1 MDVSSDE
8 SSYSAESMGSFD
20 GQEWERFA
28 GRRACSLVLS
38 IYREKLLADGQLA
51 NRAITL
57 SLDQQPSVLVDQDN
71 LAIMN
76 WAEQHL
82 DAGHLE
88 LFRLVFTCWKQLFR
102 SVVSEQM
109 RRNIS
114 VLADHPRFPSRRWLF
129 RSLGPQLEMTLGSH
143 RDRALVVQVV
153 MEMRRI
159 HSNVLLIDGLCLYLC
174 TLPEVDRY
182 FPNHI
187 HSRLGFPPVWP

>member
-20 GQEWERFA
+20 DQEWERFA

-57 SLDQQPSVLVDQDN
+57 SLDQHPSVLVDQDN

-82 DAGHLE
+82 DAGQGIWS
-88 LFRLVFTCWKQLFR
+88 FFGW
-102 SVVSEQM
+102 SSP
-109 RRNIS
+109 
-114 VLADHPRFPSRRWLF
+114 A
-129 RSLGPQLEMTLGSH
+129 GSSCS
-143 RDRALVVQVV
+143 DP
-153 MEMRRI
+153 
-159 HSNVLLIDGLCLYLC
+159 LCLSRCVETSLFLL
-174 TLPEVDRY
+174 TIRVFLPDV
-182 FPNHI
+182 
-187 HSRLGFPPVWP
+187 GFLDHWDLNLK